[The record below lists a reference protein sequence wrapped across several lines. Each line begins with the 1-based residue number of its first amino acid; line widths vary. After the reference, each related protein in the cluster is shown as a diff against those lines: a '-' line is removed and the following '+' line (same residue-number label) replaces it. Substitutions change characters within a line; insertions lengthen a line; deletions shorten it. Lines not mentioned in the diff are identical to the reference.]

1 MCIPKSV
8 LFHTKKIPHC
18 TPKFCDLCEQVFE
31 IGPGFKV
38 HTAFHEISVNEKL
51 SFAILNQS
59 SCTQQFT
66 RFYSKT
72 VCKLCEQVFAIGSGF
87 NDHTAFHKFSGVN
100 ANPSYVMSSALFHKK
115 SKNFTPKPFV
125 TCVGKFDNWPRF
137 QEP

>member
-1 MCIPKSV
+1 MSKFFAIGPGFKDHVFSV
-8 LFHTKKIPHC
+8 NVKLPCVFLNQSCSTHKKIPHC
-18 TPKFCDLCEQVFE
+18 TLKFCDLCEQVFE

-66 RFYSKT
+66 HIYSKT

-87 NDHTAFHKFSGVN
+87 KDHTAFYKFSGVN
-100 ANPSYVMSSALFHKK
+100 ANPSYVMSSTLFHKK
-115 SKNFTPKPFV
+115 S
-125 TCVGKFDNWPRF
+125 
-137 QEP
+137 